1 MDISDLKVQIQG
13 NRATATFRQRYT
25 ADNYQSNDRKT
36 LELQREGDKWL
47 ITREFTSP

>member
-25 ADNYQSNDRKT
+25 ADNYQSNASKPLDV
-36 LELQREGDKWL
+36 QREGDKWL